1 MADAGR
7 TFHQLTVEHWRQF
20 QRVEVEFHPKLTV
33 ITGANGAGKTT
44 LLNVLS
50 RHFDWRVPF
59 VSAPLARR
67 RGLLSYVT
75 GLWPSRNQV
84 NSVGELVY
92 SDGGSSPLVVPDQV
106 GESFDVTI
114 QGQQTVVGLYV
125 PSHRPVFVYQKV
137 NQIPTERPTPAE
149 VFGTYSNELRTRF
162 MGGYSDRSPSTRMKE
177 SLIGLAAFG
186 YGNEVIAKDEEAVV
200 IFEGFQRVLRTVLPP
215 SLQFRKLSI
224 RMPEV
229 VFETGTGTFSFDAVS
244 GGVSAIL
251 DLAWQVYMRAL
262 DEPGLVVCIDEPEN
276 HLHPSLQRR
285 LLPSFLK
292 AFPQVQFIVSTHNPF
307 IVGSV
312 PDSSVYALKYVPP
325 EKRQERNHSVVS
337 ERLDLTER
345 AGTAN
350 QILRDV
356 LDLPS
361 TRPVWAERELR
372 AIVDRY
378 ASRTLDDGALQDL
391 RHDLAQFGLADL
403 YPESL
408 EGVISAQDD
417 SSH

>member
-1 MADAGR
+1 
-7 TFHQLTVEHWRQF
+7 
-20 QRVEVEFHPKLTV
+20 
-33 ITGANGAGKTT
+33 
-44 LLNVLS
+44 
-50 RHFDWRVPF
+50 
-59 VSAPLARR
+59 
-67 RGLLSYVT
+67 
-75 GLWPSRNQV
+75 
-84 NSVGELVY
+84 
-92 SDGGSSPLVVPDQV
+92 
-106 GESFDVTI
+106 
-114 QGQQTVVGLYV
+114 
-125 PSHRPVFVYQKV
+125 
-137 NQIPTERPTPAE
+137 
-149 VFGTYSNELRTRF
+149 